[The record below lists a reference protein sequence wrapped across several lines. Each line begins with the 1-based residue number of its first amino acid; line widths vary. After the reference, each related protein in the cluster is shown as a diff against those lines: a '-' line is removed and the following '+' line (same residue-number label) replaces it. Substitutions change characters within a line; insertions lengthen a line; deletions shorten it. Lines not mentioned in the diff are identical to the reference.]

1 MLIGVLIDPSG
12 LTANESH
19 LQQPDV
25 EEELVISERSQQGGT
40 LTMSCPQM
48 MGLVDNPVRAEWP
61 LWIHEHLDPG
71 RGVSFPRASNFGTTS
86 SKQLL

>member
-1 MLIGVLIDPSG
+1 MGVGIHPSG
-12 LTANESH
+12 LTANGSR

-25 EEELVISERSQQGGT
+25 EEELVISERSQPGGT

-48 MGLVDNPVRAEWP
+48 MGLVENPVLAEWL
-61 LWIHEHLDPG
+61 LWIPEHHGQG
-71 RGVSFPRASNFGTTS
+71 RGLSFPRPSNFGTTS